1 MSVIEQVDMAS
12 SVQFAE
18 PSNTGLRLVV
28 RRLGVVG
35 WLGLL
40 MLGVAAWLS
49 LSVVPAQRAAVMQLD
64 SDVRQARHQ
73 LSDAA
78 ANQVEA
84 SRPVQIDKPDQ
95 AWQVL
100 VDALPDQ
107 SQRTRLQADVLA
119 SAKAQGLLVQSVKW
133 RGAPE
138 AWSSSPKLWRQ
149 RMQVPVEGTYT
160 AVRQWVDA
168 LLKQGALS
176 LDAIDVQR
184 GDLMTDQV
192 KAQVSLSLWWRVAP
206 KGP

>member
-1 MSVIEQVDMAS
+1 MSVVEQVNMAS
-12 SVQFAE
+12 PVQFAE
-18 PSNTGLRLVV
+18 PSTTGLRFAA

-40 MLGVAAWLS
+40 MLGAAVWLH
-49 LSVVPAQRAAVMQLD
+49 LSVVPTQRAAVSQLE

-73 LSDAA
+73 LSEAA
-78 ANQVEA
+78 ASQTEA
-84 SRPVQIDKPDQ
+84 SKQVQIDKPDQ

-100 VDALPDQ
+100 VDGLPDQ
-107 SQRTRLQADVLA
+107 TQRTRLQADVLA

-138 AWSSSPKLWRQ
+138 AWSSTPRLWRQ
-149 RMQVPVEGTYT
+149 RMQIPVEGPYA
-160 AVRQWVDA
+160 AVRQWVDT

>member
-1 MSVIEQVDMAS
+1 MSVVETVDMTS
-12 SVQFAE
+12 SGAFAE
-18 PSNTGLRLVV
+18 PSIASFRFAA

-40 MLGVAAWLS
+40 MLGVAAWLNFA
-49 LSVVPAQRAAVMQLD
+49 VVPAQRAAVMQLE

-73 LSDAA
+73 LSEAA
-78 ANQVEA
+78 TKQAEA
-84 SRPVQIDKPDQ
+84 SKQVRIDKPDQ
-95 AWQVL
+95 AWQAL
-100 VDALPDQ
+100 LDGLPDQ
-107 SQRTRLQADVLA
+107 TQRTRLQSDVLA
-119 SAKAQGLLVQSVKW
+119 AAKAQGLLVQSVKW

-138 AWSSSPKLWRQ
+138 SWSNTPKLWRQ
-149 RMQVPVEGTYT
+149 RMQIPVEGSYA
-160 AVRQWVDA
+160 AVRQWVDV
-168 LLKQGALS
+168 LLRQSALS

>member
-1 MSVIEQVDMAS
+1 MSVVEQVDMVS
-12 SVQFAE
+12 SVQLAE
-18 PSNTGLRLVV
+18 PPTTGLRFAT

-40 MLGVAAWLS
+40 MLGVAVWLH
-49 LSVVPAQRAAVMQLD
+49 LSVVPVQRAAVMQLE

-73 LSDAA
+73 LSEAV
-78 ANQVEA
+78 ANQTEA
-84 SRPVQIDKPDQ
+84 SKLVRIDKPDQ
-95 AWQVL
+95 AWQAL
-100 VDALPDQ
+100 LDGLPDQ
-107 SQRTRLQADVLA
+107 TQRTRLQADVLA
-119 SAKAQGLLVQSVKW
+119 AARSQGLLVQSVKW

-138 AWSSSPKLWRQ
+138 AWSNAPQLWRQ
-149 RMQVPVEGTYT
+149 RMQIPVEGPYL
-160 AVRQWVDA
+160 AVRRWVDA
-168 LLKQGALS
+168 LLRQGALS